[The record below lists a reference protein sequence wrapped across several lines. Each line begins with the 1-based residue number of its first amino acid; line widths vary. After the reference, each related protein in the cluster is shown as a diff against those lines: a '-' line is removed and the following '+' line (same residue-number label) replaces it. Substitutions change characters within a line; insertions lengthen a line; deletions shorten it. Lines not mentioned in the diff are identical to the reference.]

1 MARVTIRKRPLKD
14 NRQSL
19 LLDYAPP
26 LRNPKT
32 GKPKRF
38 EILKV
43 FIYTQPA
50 TLLERKHNKETLELV
65 ENLRAQRQLDIQNRA
80 YGFISE
86 RNKSSNFV
94 DYFREYAELKRK
106 TESDNVSMALRY
118 FTAFIGYDLTFY
130 EVDEFLVN
138 DYKNFLLSGP
148 GISRRGRPI
157 ARNTAVSYFAKF
169 RTVLKR
175 AYKQRLLSF
184 DLYNETDPIPL
195 KETHREQLE
204 MDEFQ
209 LMANTPAA
217 STIVKKA
224 AIFAGLTGLRFSDVN
239 TLRWSEVRGKEGH
252 YVLQFI
258 QEKTEGA
265 EILPISDQA
274 VELLG
279 ARGEPD
285 ELVFTGLTYSRVRYY
300 FPKWLADAGIKKN
313 ITFHSFRHTYATLQ
327 LESGTGIY
335 TVSKM
340 LGHKNIKTTQIYA
353 KVKDKLKIEA
363 TKRLQLDMSWINE
376 PEANDDDLLVAIE
389 LPGARAQSPYC
400 LSCPGVSTLLS
411 PAGQSKDASPAYG
424 KG

>member
-1 MARVTIRKRPLKD
+1 MARVTIRKRPLKN

-26 LRNPKT
+26 LRDPKT

-43 FIYTQPA
+43 FIYEQPV
-50 TLLERKHNKETLELV
+50 TLLERKHNKETLEMV

-94 DYFREYAELKRK
+94 DYFREYTVLKQK
-106 TESDNVSMALRY
+106 SESDNVAMSLRY
-118 FTAFIGYDLTFY
+118 FIAFIGHDLTFF

-138 DYKNFLLSGP
+138 DYKHFLLSGP
-148 GISRRGRPI
+148 GINRRGRPI
-157 ARNTAVSYFAKF
+157 ARNTAVNYFAKF

-175 AYKQRLLSF
+175 AYKQKLLSS
-184 DLYNETDPIPL
+184 DLYAETDPIPW

-204 MDEFQ
+204 LDEFQ
-209 LMANTPAA
+209 LMANTAA
-217 STIVKKA
+217 PSTVVKKA
-224 AIFAGLTGLRFSDVN
+224 AIFAGLTGLRFSDVY
-239 TLRWSEVRGKEGH
+239 TLRWSELRGGQGH
-252 YVLQFI
+252 YVLQFT

-279 ARGEPD
+279 ERGEPD
-285 ELVFTGLTYSRVRYY
+285 DLVFPGLTYTRVRAC
-300 FPKWLADAGIKKN
+300 FPKWLADAGITKN

-327 LESGTGIY
+327 LELGTGIY

-340 LGHKNIKTTQIYA
+340 LGHKSIKTTQIYA

-376 PEANDDDLLVAIE
+376 PEVIDDGLRGAME
-389 LPGARAQSPYC
+389 LPEASAQLSYC
-400 LSCPGVSTLLS
+400 FSCPGVSTLLN
-411 PAGQSKDASPAYG
+411 PAGQNKDAFPVYG